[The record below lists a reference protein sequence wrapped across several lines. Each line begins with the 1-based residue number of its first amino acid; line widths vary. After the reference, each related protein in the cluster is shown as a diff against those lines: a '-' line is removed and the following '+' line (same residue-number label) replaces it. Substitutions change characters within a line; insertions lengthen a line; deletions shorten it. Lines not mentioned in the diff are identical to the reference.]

1 MSQQGKMIYYLE
13 KLEAQKQ
20 SRERERGNVR
30 QLSEENRGAGGEFIE
45 IFGLGTVKRA
55 HRHHLTNTF

>member
-1 MSQQGKMIYYLE
+1 MINYLE

>member
-1 MSQQGKMIYYLE
+1 MSQRGKMINYLE

-30 QLSEENRGAGGEFIE
+30 QLSEENRGAGGGIYRNFWAWD
-45 IFGLGTVKRA
+45 G
-55 HRHHLTNTF
+55 